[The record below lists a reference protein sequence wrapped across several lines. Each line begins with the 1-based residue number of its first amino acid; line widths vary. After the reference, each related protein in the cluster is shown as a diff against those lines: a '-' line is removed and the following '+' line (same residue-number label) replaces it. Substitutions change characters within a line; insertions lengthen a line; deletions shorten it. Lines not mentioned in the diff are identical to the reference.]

1 MLDRTRGSNRLVL
14 PTERTEDQ
22 RAIETMR
29 AAGVLVIDD
38 SRRRPR
44 YFDGRFL
51 TARDLTREQN
61 YFLARQSD
69 IGRAGGAG
77 VVTGLGVDMTV
88 PRDRDAAALV
98 ISPGHGITASGE
110 LVLLSE
116 ELTISLE
123 NIPELDQL
131 NVRLGLSRLPQPPQ
145 RNRTGVFI
153 VALRPVEFTA
163 NPIASYPT
171 SITGTRST
179 EDSDIVEAAAV
190 TLIPFGDSGRGQS
203 ANAQRAQLARNIF
216 VLNQAAGT
224 PVDALPLA
232 LVYLERNQIQW
243 IDPFLVRREVGADHG
258 DILGL
263 GFAPRA
269 VREAHMI
276 QYNAHLEAVMTQ
288 RSAASQG
295 LRFAASE
302 YFQALPPAGRLP
314 AAAINPADFTQLFF
328 PPEVDVDLAIIPEDE
343 LIALIEESYLLP
355 PIDLTVGGDNLESVD
370 VIVLLPVPRTRFRE
384 LHTQL
389 TPPPTPPALENPAV
403 IRPLRAAAV
412 GMIAKRRPLE
422 VLTGL
427 RIARRTVLG
436 LDAPVDSADP
446 VDVRWQQELNAP
458 DLRTLWY
465 VRRRNLAYAAAVT
478 GEPLALIT
486 PPPPEPEP
494 EPDPGP
500 TPEPEPDDTP
510 VNPFEDDRVVEF
522 AERFGMA
529 DALEAVQG
537 CLTRRRWE
545 AIRKV
550 LIRDRLLIAEENVMA
565 RNFLMALL
573 RACKEFDGKIPD
585 DVLKALLERYNQD
598 DLGTGLSRLSTLIQS
613 PAPRRATAGADFAV
627 DLDAV
632 LSKMTAIQIR
642 SVDRKVASQTDVG
655 SQLALLEEV
664 SRS

>member
-22 RAIETMR
+22 RAIETLR

-69 IGRAGGAG
+69 IGRAGGSG

-110 LVLLSE
+110 LVLLTE
-116 ELTISLE
+116 ELTIRLE
-123 NIPELDQL
+123 DIPELDQL

-171 SITGTRST
+171 SITGTRSA

-190 TLIPFGDSGRGQS
+190 TLIPFGDGGRGQS

-216 VLNQAAGT
+216 VLNQAAGV

-232 LVYLERNQIQW
+232 LVSLERNQIQW

-269 VREAHMI
+269 VREAHLI

-288 RSAASQG
+288 RSAANQG

-314 AAAINPADFTQLFF
+314 AAAVNPADFTQLFF

-389 TPPPTPPALENPAV
+389 TSPSTPPALGNPAV

-458 DLRTLWY
+458 ELRTLWY

-486 PPPPEPEP
+486 PPPEPEP
-494 EPDPGP
+494 EPNPEP
-500 TPEPEPDDTP
+500 NPEPEPDDTP
-510 VNPFEDDRVVEF
+510 INPFEDDRVVEF
-522 AERFGMA
+522 AEKFGMA

-537 CLTRRRWE
+537 CLTRRHWDS
-545 AIRKV
+545 IRKV
-550 LIRDRLLIAEENVMA
+550 LIRDRLLIAEDNVLA
-565 RNFLMALL
+565 RNFLTALL

-585 DVLKALLERYNQD
+585 EVLKALLERYNQD
-598 DLGTGLSRLSTLIQS
+598 DLGTGLSRLTTLIEL
-613 PAPRRATAGADFAV
+613 PELRRAIAEADFAV
-627 DLDAV
+627 ALDAV
-632 LSKMTAIQIR
+632 LRRMTATQIR
-642 SVDRKVASQTDVG
+642 GVDRKVAGQTDLA
-655 SQLALLEEV
+655 SMLALLEEV
-664 SRS
+664 SQS

>member
-1 MLDRTRGSNRLVL
+1 MPPSTLFR
-14 PTERTEDQ
+14 
-22 RAIETMR
+22 RA
-29 AAGVLVIDD
+29 
-38 SRRRPR
+38 
-44 YFDGRFL
+44 L
-51 TARDLTREQN
+51 TARDLT
-61 YFLARQSD
+61 ARNRTTSWRGSRTFGRFT
-69 IGRAGGAG
+69 IGCGHRAWGGYDGAAHRRRCR
-77 VVTGLGVDMTV
+77 TGIG
-88 PRDRDAAALV
+88 
-98 ISPGHGITASGE
+98 PGHGITASGE

-116 ELTISLE
+116 QITISLE
-123 NIPELDQL
+123 DIPELDQL

-171 SITGTRST
+171 SITGTRSA

-190 TLIPFGDSGRGQS
+190 TLIPFGDGGRGQS

-216 VLNQAAGT
+216 VLNQAAGV

-314 AAAINPADFTQLFF
+314 AAAVNPADFTQVFF

-343 LIALIEESYLLP
+343 VIALIEESYLLP

-370 VIVLLPVPRTRFRE
+370 VVVLLPVPRARFRE

-389 TPPPTPPALENPAV
+389 TPPPTPPALESPAV

-427 RIARRTVLG
+427 RIARRNVLG

-465 VRRRNLAYAAAVT
+465 VRRRNLAYVAAVT

-494 EPDPGP
+494 EPQ
-500 TPEPEPDDTP
+500 PEPEPDPNDDP
-510 VNPFEDDRVVEF
+510 VNPFEDDRVAEF
-522 AERFGMA
+522 IEKFDMA

-537 CLTRRRWE
+537 CLTRRHWE
-545 AIRKV
+545 AIREV
-550 LIRDRLLIAEENVMA
+550 LIRDRLLIGDENVLA
-565 RNFLMALL
+565 RNFLLALL
-573 RACKEFDGKIPD
+573 RTCKEFDGKIPD
-585 DVLKALLERYNQD
+585 AVMKTLLDRYNQD
-598 DLGTGLSRLSTLIQS
+598 SLGVGLSRLTMLLEL
-613 PAPRRATAGADFAV
+613 PELRRAVAEADFAV
-627 DLDAV
+627 DLDVV
-632 LSKMTAIQIR
+632 LAKMTATQLR
-642 SVDRKVASQTDVG
+642 SVDRKVAAQPDVA
-655 SQLALLEEV
+655 SMLALLEEV
-664 SRS
+664 ARS